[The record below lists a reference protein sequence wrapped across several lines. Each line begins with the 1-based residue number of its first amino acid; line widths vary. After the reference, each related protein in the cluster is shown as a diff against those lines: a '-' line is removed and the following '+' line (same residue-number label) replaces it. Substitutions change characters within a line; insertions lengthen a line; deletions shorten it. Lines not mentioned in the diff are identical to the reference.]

1 MSHGNQY
8 FKILSAIAGGHVKT
22 LVFCYL
28 PQESLETFTYE
39 IKTFPLSAA
48 SDQHR
53 ELNHGVL
60 CHMHCTLTTQ
70 LPFPLDFHS
79 FLILFSHIFFA
90 FFSLSHSF
98 LLLHLHFLIV
108 SLSGLLV
115 IEDFSDI
122 LFLVHAYIFP
132 ICHSLTDGLPYSL
145 PHFWFFHFYFILLLF
160 YHAKSSFIH
169 PFFLLSVHFQAKG
182 ASPQDYDC
190 WSSQTDHFYY
200 IMPLLFTGCS
210 ILETL
215 CQTKDKLN
223 KYIFMLFW
231 AFLFQ
236 FFFFLSTF
244 SIFFTFLFFFVFYS
258 FFFYFSFSFV
268 FGFHYIFSLFW
279 LIFFLSSCTFLF
291 FYNYLSLSLFFSFH
305 LSFSFVY
312 IFMLLFCRSSPFG
325 LYISPSFIFSFLNP
339 FPFQSFKE
347 FFSSSYLYIVNPIQF
362 PRQALYPWQFSL
374 HSLLDHIF
382 MHCFFFFIFS
392 LCFLLIFKIGKSH
405 KSWEKAT

>member
-1 MSHGNQY
+1 M
-8 FKILSAIAGGHVKT
+8 KT

-28 PQESLETFTYE
+28 PQESLETSTYE

-48 SDQHR
+48 SDQHT

-60 CHMHCTLTTQ
+60 CYMSCTLTTQ

-122 LFLVHAYIFP
+122 LFFVHAYIFP

-145 PHFWFFHFYFILLLF
+145 LHFRFFHFYFILLLF

-182 ASPQDYDC
+182 ASPWDYDC
-190 WSSQTDHFYY
+190 WSSQTDHYYY
-200 IMPLLFTGCS
+200 IIPLLFTWCS

-236 FFFFLSTF
+236 IFKDVPFFFQFFFYF
-244 SIFFTFLFFFVFYS
+244 SIFLCFLLFFFTFLFLLPLVSIIYFLYFDLYS
-258 FFFYFSFSFV
+258 FF
-268 FGFHYIFSLFW
+268 
-279 LIFFLSSCTFLF
+279 
-291 FYNYLSLSLFFSFH
+291 
-305 LSFSFVY
+305 
-312 IFMLLFCRSSPFG
+312 LL
-325 LYISPSFIFSFLNP
+325 
-339 FPFQSFKE
+339 
-347 FFSSSYLYIVNPIQF
+347 
-362 PRQALYPWQFSL
+362 A
-374 HSLLDHIF
+374 H
-382 MHCFFFFIFS
+382 FFFIIFLFLS
-392 LCFLLIFKIGKSH
+392 FFLFICHFLLFTFLCFYFAEVLHLGFIFLFRLYFHSSTLSPFNLLNNFFLFLIYIL
-405 KSWEKAT
+405 